1 MVTTPS
7 DRDGDQELPRVN
19 KPLHGPERSKVGPA
33 VIVIGILALV
43 VLLFLVITVV
53 RYNT

>member
-1 MVTTPS
+1 VTSPS
-7 DRDGDQELPRVN
+7 DRDGDHEMPRVN

-43 VLLFLVITVV
+43 VLLFFVITIV
-53 RYNT
+53 RFNT